1 VDPERV
7 SPRERE
13 VLELLGEH
21 LTHEEIGQRLFISV
35 RTVES
40 HVASLRRKLGRPDH
54 RALVRH
60 AAAARAA
67 APGPAVLPAPLTS
80 FVGRETELGALNAA
94 LQEAR
99 LVSAV
104 GPGGVGKTRLALAGA
119 TALTG
124 VYPGGVRW
132 ADLVPVTEP
141 ARLADAVAQACDAA
155 VSSRRGPVEALI
167 AALRGRPALLVL
179 DNAEHL
185 VNAVAVLAERLVSS
199 CPQLT
204 ILVTSRARLA
214 LPFERVVQVPGL
226 DPAGDATALFAERA
240 AAAGSPVPT
249 QAERKRISAM
259 CETLGGLPLAV
270 ELAAVRMPTLGLDGV
285 ERGLADQSS
294 LLQSGARLHQRHR
307 SMSETIDWSVALIDP
322 AAATALRRLGVL
334 VAPFDAV
341 AAVAVA
347 AFPPLSAGDVRAALV
362 QLAEHNLLATA
373 PGGAV
378 LTHRMLEPIR
388 QYGLARMTASD
399 QPAYAQ
405 HLAWCLRGAEAAL
418 ASDRGGDGVR
428 MIAGDARAALAWAA
442 RPEHP
447 PATARPPAGA
457 HQLARRFGLLL
468 YRDGIIREAQ
478 ERLEQAAAFTADGT
492 EAAADLARAAAVAK
506 CRVAGE
512 DALRLELAAA
522 GRATHPRDQA
532 RALGR
537 AAELLNRFPGM
548 FAEPSAQSADGL
560 LRHAGQLAAGDPHA
574 AAVIAV
580 ATASYAAAS
589 GAPTL
594 ASAQAALD
602 AARSVPDAVLE
613 SGALD
618 ALIAASI
625 FHGDVVEAHR
635 LAQLRLA
642 RLPSWRDDPAA
653 GLELKDALHVA
664 TFCALGAGD
673 LATAQDTA
681 RRQHELPFL
690 RERRDLADDELMA
703 PAALAGRWD
712 EVLAAGQR
720 FAEDWTA
727 AGRPAAPGRGLAPA
741 AVALA
746 HGLRGEHEE
755 RQHWLRI
762 LAQVRGVPGAGGSRG
777 SGYGEL
783 FEALVNLH
791 EDDPQAA
798 LGVLAAGQR
807 TGLYPL
813 VFTQWIAAVQAE
825 AAVLADAPDAGT
837 LLGQAHSASA
847 GNPMATAITRRAAGL
862 RSADHAAVEAAAGEF
877 AIAGSGYQQDRTR
890 TLAQRL
896 AARVQPP

>member
-1 VDPERV
+1 VEPERV

-13 VLELLGEH
+13 VLELLGDH

-40 HVASLRRKLGRPDH
+40 HVASLRRKLGLPDH

-60 AAAARAA
+60 AVAARSA

-80 FVGRETELGALNAA
+80 FVGRERELRSLQAA

-124 VYPGGVRW
+124 AYPGGVRW
-132 ADLVPVTEP
+132 VDLVPVTEP
-141 ARLADAVAQACDAA
+141 GRLADAVAQACDAA
-155 VSSRRGPVEALI
+155 VSSHRGPVEALI

-185 VNAVAVLAERLVSS
+185 VNAVAVLAERLVSA

-226 DPAGDATALFAERA
+226 DPGGDATALFVERA
-240 AAAGSPVPT
+240 AAAGSPVPAP
-249 QAERKRISAM
+249 AERKRISVM
-259 CETLGGLPLAV
+259 CEALGGLPLAV
-270 ELAAVRMPTLGLDGV
+270 ELAAVRLPTLGLDGV
-285 ERGLADQSS
+285 ERGLVDQST
-294 LLQSGARLHQRHR
+294 LLRGGARLHQRHR

-334 VAPFDAV
+334 VAPFDAD

-362 QLAEHNLLATA
+362 QLSEHNLLATTA
-373 PGGAV
+373 GGAA
-378 LTHRMLEPIR
+378 LSHRMLEPIR
-388 QYGLARMTASD
+388 QYGLARMTAGD
-399 QPAYAQ
+399 RPAYAQ
-405 HLAWCLRGAEAAL
+405 HLAWCLREAEAAL
-418 ASDRGGDGVR
+418 AGERGGDGVR
-428 MIAGDARAALAWAA
+428 MIADDARAALAWAA
-442 RPEHP
+442 RPE
-447 PATARPPAGA
+447 RPPGAARSPDGA
-457 HQLARRFGLLL
+457 HPLARRFGLLL
-468 YRDGIIREAQ
+468 YRDGTIREAQ
-478 ERLEQAAAFTADGT
+478 ERLEQAAAFAADGT
-492 EAAADLARAAAVAK
+492 GAAADLGRAAAVAK

-522 GRATHPRDQA
+522 GRATDPRDRA

-548 FAEPSAQSADGL
+548 FAEPSPQSADDL
-560 LRHAGQLAAGDPHA
+560 LRRAVPLAAGDPHA
-574 AAVIAV
+574 TAVIAV
-580 ATASYAAAS
+580 AAASYAAAS

-594 ASAQAALD
+594 ASTQAALA
-602 AARSVPDAVLE
+602 AARAVPDAVLE

-618 ALIAASI
+618 ALIAATI
-625 FHGDVVEAHR
+625 FGGDVVEAHR
-635 LAQLRLA
+635 LAQQRLA
-642 RLPSWRDDPAA
+642 LLPPWRDDPAA

-673 LATAQDTA
+673 LTTAQDMA

-703 PAALAGRWD
+703 PAALAGHWD

-755 RQHWLRI
+755 RQHWLQI
-762 LAQVRGVPGAGGSRG
+762 LAQVRGVAAAGASRG

-783 FEALVNLH
+783 FEALVDLH

-798 LGVLAAGQR
+798 LGVLAAAQR
-807 TGLYPL
+807 TGLFPL

-825 AAVLADAPDAGT
+825 AAVLAGAPDAGA
-837 LLGQAHSASA
+837 LLAQARSASA
-847 GNPMATAITRRAAGL
+847 GNPMAIAITRRAAGL
-862 RSADHAAVEAAAGEF
+862 RSADHAAVTAAAAEF
-877 AIAGSGYQQDRTR
+877 AVAGSAYQRDRTR
-890 TLAQRL
+890 ALARRL
-896 AARVQPP
+896 PAGKRP